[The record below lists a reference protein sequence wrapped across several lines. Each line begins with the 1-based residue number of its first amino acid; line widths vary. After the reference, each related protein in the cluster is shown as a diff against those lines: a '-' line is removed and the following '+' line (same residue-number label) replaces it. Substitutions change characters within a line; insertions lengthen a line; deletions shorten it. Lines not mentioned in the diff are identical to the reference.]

1 MSLLQETNSKGWKI
15 FHSYVDEKDK
25 SKLEFLWKEV
35 EALFESQNASQQF
48 KELSIHK
55 SSNNHSTIL
64 HISAYCKS
72 IEFQQTLW
80 KLLLQTFKNSE
91 VLKELTVKKDKQNE
105 SFVHNLVIYNEANVI
120 DWIFSHSKESLN
132 YHQFLE
138 ILSTK
143 GIYKRNLLQIAA
155 NKSKDIKIHQ
165 ILWKTF
171 QNSCGSAEFLEILT
185 DIDED
190 CCNIF
195 QIAAYYTTNCSE
207 IQQFIKHFD
216 PYGKTT
222 LVLATV
228 ENTKDIVGLTWK
240 EISEVIINKNFLNEE
255 EKSGFQKCDKTI
267 KNILQSQG
275 VREEDKEVLEMRWI
289 SNKNSELSKL
299 FEGHANLIDERKLSV
314 KSFDDL
320 RQFTSNDKLEN
331 NEILW
336 QHLLK
341 NYINS
346 EDLLS
351 LLSEPNRE
359 KNSYIHLLI
368 GYNKPKIIEFTFN
381 KLK

>member
-1 MSLLQETNSKGWKI
+1 MTKYEVMSLLQETNSKGWKI

-120 DWIFSHSKESLN
+120 EWIFVIFFNNL
-132 YHQFLE
+132 QFQE
-138 ILSTK
+138 ILRTK
-143 GIYKRNLLQIAA
+143 GIYKRILFQIAT

-195 QIAAYYTTNCSE
+195 QIAAYYTTSE
-207 IQQFIKHFD
+207 IFEFMFQELDKVASRDQIKKLLSNLDFKKQHILQTAVKFNKFLELHGTLWKVLKKIFEPLEILQIIKHFD
-216 PYGKTT
+216 SYGKTT

-240 EISEVIINKNFLNEE
+240 EISEVIINNNFSNEE
-255 EKSGFQKCDKTI
+255 EKSGSV
-267 KNILQSQG
+267 LQ
-275 VREEDKEVLEMRWI
+275 M
-289 SNKNSELSKL
+289 
-299 FEGHANLIDERKLSV
+299 
-314 KSFDDL
+314 
-320 RQFTSNDKLEN
+320 
-331 NEILW
+331 
-336 QHLLK
+336 
-341 NYINS
+341 
-346 EDLLS
+346 
-351 LLSEPNRE
+351 
-359 KNSYIHLLI
+359 
-368 GYNKPKIIEFTFN
+368 
-381 KLK
+381 